1 MPNYAFDK
9 FLGVTLKSEPQ
20 PLAGQKHRSSKN
32 YDFRVLQKGSRLK
45 WKCTPGISFDVKL
58 DVVGTDPI
66 IFSGITNETITEF
79 PADNKLNGLYI
90 ADPKFATSD
99 FEVQVHVEP

>member
-1 MPNYAFDK
+1 MPNYDFDK
-9 FLGVTLKSEPQ
+9 FVGVTLKSEPQ

-32 YDFRVLQKGSRLK
+32 YDFRNLQKGQMLK
-45 WKCTPGISFDVKL
+45 WTCPKGISFDVKL

-66 IFSGITNETITEF
+66 IFSGVTNETITDF

-90 ADPKFATSD
+90 ADPKFANSD
-99 FEVQVHVEP
+99 FEIQVHIVP